1 MWLWSSHLNQCLLK
15 HLDYES
21 RFRHQCSISSPL
33 QHLNFCE
40 VYECQKKGYRYIFFV
55 FKFRSFVWPL
65 LWNNYDRKIFIF
77 AWAYFYFPHLN
88 ITREKNQQVLNE
100 LLTKKSC
107 LKFIFFF
114 MSLGEKGDNGDIGPP
129 GPNGD
134 PGNPWH
140 TLYIWS
146 ILQDACIITKNTCL
160 FTHGGNNKKLN
171 ICIGTVIFHCNVFKL
186 LKIIDAAVVAG
197 LVVYLLKHVS
207 ELLRGVITP
216 ED

>member
-1 MWLWSSHLNQCLLK
+1 
-15 HLDYES
+15 
-21 RFRHQCSISSPL
+21 
-33 QHLNFCE
+33 
-40 VYECQKKGYRYIFFV
+40 
-55 FKFRSFVWPL
+55 
-65 LWNNYDRKIFIF
+65 
-77 AWAYFYFPHLN
+77 
-88 ITREKNQQVLNE
+88 
-100 LLTKKSC
+100 
-107 LKFIFFF
+107 

-140 TLYIWS
+140 TLYMWR

-160 FTHGGNNKKLN
+160 FTYGGNNEKLN